1 MDSHAVVIADPA
13 GIIRFWSR
21 GAESAFGYSP
31 GHAVGRTLDL
41 IVPPEFREAH
51 WIGFRR
57 AMARGAAEAEG
68 TPTPFPVRR
77 ADGEVVPTP
86 GRLTLMREPL
96 GQVIGAAVVFE
107 RGGGAAP

>member
-13 GIIRFWSR
+13 GVIRFWSP
-21 GAESAFGYSP
+21 GAEGAFGYSA
-31 GHAVGRTLDL
+31 GQAVGGTLDL

-57 AMARGAAEAEG
+57 AMETGAAEAEDAA
-68 TPTPFPVRR
+68 TPFPVRR
-77 ADGEVVPTP
+77 ADGEVVATP
-86 GRLTLMREPL
+86 GRLTLMRDPR

-107 RGGGAAP
+107 PRRG